1 MVMKRFIFTLLFISI
16 VFASKAQ
23 QSFVIKQG
31 SVIGYT
37 LRLHGQQVAFAITV
51 TRLADSVV
59 LDWKMRNT
67 TGGTYIIQPNAV
79 NKANKLNF
87 VQPEPDTRVTLPPN
101 QTFFF
106 ISKVAFQNLLQKHSF
121 EYDNTTYDLKNND
134 KPETL
139 VVDGKKLEVL
149 HVAARN
155 ETTEYWILNNPN
167 LPLICR
173 ITGNPLEVD
182 VEINALK

>member
-1 MVMKRFIFTLLFISI
+1 MKKLLITLALFIP
-16 VFASKAQ
+16 VFALKAQ
-23 QSFVIKQG
+23 QPPALQQG
-31 SVIGYT
+31 SVVNYT
-37 LRLHGQQVAFAITV
+37 LRLHGQQVAFSLTL

-67 TGGTYIIQPNAV
+67 TSGTYVIVPDAV
-79 NKANKLNF
+79 RSASKLSF
-87 VQPEPDTRVTLPPN
+87 VQPEPDKKVVLPAD
-101 QTFFF
+101 QTFWF
-106 ISKVAFQNLLQKHSF
+106 ISKNAFQNLLQKHSY
-121 EYDNTTYDLKNND
+121 EYDNTIYDLKND
-134 KPETL
+134 GKPETL
-139 VVDGKKLEVL
+139 LVDGKKLEVL

-182 VEINALK
+182 MEINSIK